1 MLQNKVLAVAAGAVA
16 LLSTNAWAQDSG
28 AAATAATRNIQ
39 GYAAAS
45 FEAPVGFGASWGS
58 VGVGAFGQTLDST
71 SDGAAG
77 VSIGLGDADEYVG
90 LEASAVFSSL
100 TGHGSS
106 DSFGDSGSFGLK
118 IHTNLPGD
126 AAFGVGVIGT
136 GEWGSDEFKQ
146 NNSSSVYAAV
156 TKGVQLGNHVAIL
169 NIGVG
174 DNVFNEPGKTTMGVF
189 GSGAFYF
196 TNWLSVIAEYTGRFT
211 NAAISVAPLPQFLP
225 LTITVGAINLGKR
238 YGGDVE
244 FGGTV
249 GLGYNFK

>member
-1 MLQNKVLAVAAGAVA
+1 MLQNKVLAVAAGAFA
-16 LLSTNAWAQDSG
+16 LLSTTAWAQESG
-28 AAATAATRNIQ
+28 VAASSAARNIK

-58 VGVGAFGQTLDST
+58 VGVGAFAQSLDST

-77 VSIGLGDADEYVG
+77 ISIGLGDADKYVG
-90 LEASAVFSSL
+90 LETSAIFSSL
-100 TGHGSS
+100 TGHGSD
-106 DSFGDSGSFGLK
+106 DSFGDSGSFALK
-118 IHTNLPGD
+118 LHTNLPGD
-126 AAFGVGVIGT
+126 AAFGVGVVGT
-136 GEWGSDEFKQ
+136 GEWGSSTFKQ
-146 NNSSSVYAAV
+146 ANSSSVYAAV

-174 DNVFNEPGKTTMGVF
+174 DNVFNEPGKTSMGVF

-196 TNWLSVIAEYTGRFT
+196 TNWLSIIGEYTGRFA
-211 NAAISVAPLPQFLP
+211 NAAVSIAPLPQFLP

-244 FGGTV
+244 LGGTV

>member
-1 MLQNKVLAVAAGAVA
+1 MLQNKVLAVAAGAFA
-16 LLSTNAWAQDSG
+16 LFTSNAWAQESG
-28 AAATAATRNIQ
+28 IAASSASRTIQ

-45 FEAPVGFGASWGS
+45 FQAPVGFGMSWGAI
-58 VGVGAFGQTLDST
+58 GAGAYAQTLGSS

-77 VSIGLGDADEYVG
+77 ISFGLGDADKYVG
-90 LEASAVFSSL
+90 LETSAVFSSL

-118 IHTNLPGD
+118 LHTNLPGD

-136 GEWGSDEFKQ
+136 GEWGSQGFKDA
-146 NNSSSVYAAV
+146 NSSSVYAAV
-156 TKGVQLGNHVAIL
+156 TKGVQVGNHVAIL
-169 NIGVG
+169 NLGVG
-174 DNVFNEPGKTTMGVF
+174 DNLFNEPGKTSIGVF

-196 TNWLSVIAEYTGRFT
+196 TNWLSVIGEYSGRFT
-211 NAAISVAPLPQFLP
+211 NAAISIAPLPQFLP

-244 FGGTV
+244 LGGTV